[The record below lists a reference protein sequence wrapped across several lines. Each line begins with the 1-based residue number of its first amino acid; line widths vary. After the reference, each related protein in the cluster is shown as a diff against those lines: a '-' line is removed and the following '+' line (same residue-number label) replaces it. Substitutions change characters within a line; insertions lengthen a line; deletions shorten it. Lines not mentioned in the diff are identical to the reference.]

1 MHGSTRTRIW
11 LLFFL
16 LICGGLAAACGS
28 SQHRTSSPSTTRTAG
43 PFRFFSSRSF
53 WNQPLAADTPIDP
66 HSSALVSA
74 LGAEVHREE
83 VRGNGPWI
91 DVTTDGVPVATVP
104 SDQRTVSVKLEH
116 PPDPALTSAWRA
128 VPIPTTARPSSG
140 DHDLAV
146 WQPSTDRMWEFFQLH
161 HTPAGWQAE
170 WGGAMQHVS
179 SNAGVYSASA
189 WPGAHSYWGVTAASM
204 PLVAGAMTIKQLE
217 ARNIDHALA
226 LTIPNTRAGVYASP
240 AQRTDGKIA
249 SSDAIPEGARLR
261 LDPKLNLASL
271 HLPPLVRLIA
281 QAAQRYGIVVRDTSG
296 VVSFIGQDPL
306 NGDFSIYRRLAQGL
320 YPNKLLAKFPWSHL
334 QVVKMD
340 LHSVR

>member
-1 MHGSTRTRIW
+1 

-16 LICGGLAAACGS
+16 LVCGVFVAACGS
-28 SQHRTSSPSTTRTAG
+28 THHRTSSPSSAPSAG
-43 PFRFFSSRSF
+43 PFRFFSPRSF

-66 HSSALVSA
+66 HSPALVAA

-91 DVTTDGVPVATVP
+91 NVTRDGVPVATVP
-104 SDQRTVSVKLEH
+104 SDQRTVTVKLNH
-116 PPDPALTSAWRA
+116 PPDPGLTSAWRA
-128 VPIPTTARPSSG
+128 VPIPTTAHPSSG

-146 WQPSTDRMWEFFQLH
+146 WQPSTDRMWEFFELR
-161 HTPAGWQAE
+161 HTPAGWEAE

-179 SNAGVYSASA
+179 SNPGVYSASA

-204 PLVAGAMTIKQLE
+204 PLVAGAMTIKQLK

-261 LDPKLNLASL
+261 LDPTLNLASL

-306 NGDFSIYRRLAQGL
+306 NGDFGVYRRLAQGL
-320 YPNKLLAKFPWSHL
+320 YPNKLLAKFPWRHL

-340 LHSVR
+340 LHSVQ